1 MIYDLPTS
9 LPVCGA
15 EYEIRSDYRAILDI
29 IIALNDPEL
38 TDSEKVTIALLIFY
52 PSFEDIPYEHCQ
64 EALRQCFWFINGGQD
79 EPAERKS
86 SIKLMDWEQDFQH
99 IVAPVNRVIGREIRA
114 EKYLHW
120 WTFLSA
126 YMEIGECTF
135 AQIVHIRSMKASGK
149 QLSKQDREWYAHN
162 RSLVDLPTKYTSE
175 EEELLKKWG
184 GVRNGL

>member
-9 LPVCGA
+9 LPVCGT

-52 PSFEDIPYEHCQ
+52 PSFE
-64 EALRQCFWFINGGQD
+64 
-79 EPAERKS
+79 
-86 SIKLMDWEQDFQH
+86 H

-149 QLSKQDREWYAHN
+149 QLSKQDKEWYAHN